1 MSRWPDG
8 CSTLGPIPG
17 EIVDEWRGEVRDKIR
32 DSYTTIFE
40 TAEKLHKLYDHT
52 DLDEPAKTAEELDSL
67 IDDLI
72 DTRDYLREKQD
83 ELDRIMP

>member
-1 MSRWPDG
+1 MSIWPDG
-8 CSTLGPIPG
+8 CHTLGPVPKELI
-17 EIVDEWRGEVRDKIR
+17 DEWKDEVRDDIR
-32 DSYTTIFE
+32 DSYSTIFE

-83 ELDRIMP
+83 ELDRITP

>member
-1 MSRWPDG
+1 MSRWPDE
-8 CSTLGPIPG
+8 CSTWGPTPDC
-17 EIVDEWRGEVRDKIR
+17 IVEEWKDEVRDDIR
-32 DSYTTIFE
+32 DSYATIFE

-83 ELDRIMP
+83 ELDRIIP

>member
-1 MSRWPDG
+1 MSRWPDE
-8 CSTLGPIPG
+8 CSTWGPTPDS
-17 EIVDEWRGEVRDKIR
+17 IVEEWKDEVRDNIR
-32 DSYTTIFE
+32 DSYSTILE

-72 DTRDYLREKQD
+72 DTRDYLWEKQD
-83 ELDRIMP
+83 ELNRITP

>member
-1 MSRWPDG
+1 MSRWPDE
-8 CSTLGPIPG
+8 CSTWGPTPDS
-17 EIVDEWRGEVRDKIR
+17 IVEEWKDEVRDDIR
-32 DSYTTIFE
+32 DSYATIFE

-83 ELDRIMP
+83 ELDRITP